1 MTTMSGDA
9 TKSHGI
15 GTVKVCTDTGNSVDI
30 EELVVHERPLDFD
43 LLLGYD
49 AIKAL
54 GGVLITRN
62 GTLKY
67 CEEAPV
73 CAARKIDRPD
83 FSVEFNRRKKPWTAL
98 WKWSAESEPAKL
110 QNSIAEYHVPSQKG
124 PAYEKTS
131 MESKGAFGGGTEPCS
146 QKYLMS

>member
-15 GTVKVCTDTGNSVDI
+15 RTVKVCTDPGNSANI

-54 GGVLITRN
+54 GGVLITGS
-62 GTLKY
+62 GTVKF
-67 CEEAPV
+67 CGEAPV
-73 CAARKIDRPD
+73 CAALKIDRPD
-83 FSVEFNRRKKPWTAL
+83 FSVEFN
-98 WKWSAESEPAKL
+98 
-110 QNSIAEYHVPSQKG
+110 
-124 PAYEKTS
+124 
-131 MESKGAFGGGTEPCS
+131 
-146 QKYLMS
+146 